1 MVLFAYL
8 GYNCSVRTRGQYE
21 VVPDALPEDQD
32 LFSIE
37 LEPVG
42 YSNVPIVDLPSQ
54 KRVVVAPF
62 IPAHNLSRG
71 LLQAIHALFSYAL
84 MLVAM
89 SVSARY
95 CSPSWMPC

>member
-8 GYNCSVRTRGQYE
+8 GYNCSVRTRGRYE
-21 VVPDALPEDQD
+21 VVP
-32 LFSIE
+32 
-37 LEPVG
+37 
-42 YSNVPIVDLPSQ
+42 DLPSQ

-84 MLVAM
+84 MLAAM

-95 CSPSWMPC
+95 YSPSWVVGFVLGEMLFGQWRTQSDQC